1 MVVRFLQNSSGMA
14 TYSDRTPRGV
24 TLIEMLIVIV
34 MIGILAGIASSRL
47 DWVRYRADSVV
58 RGLIGDLSQ
67 AQRTAVSLQ
76 MDVRVSVIGN
86 DRIRIHEDAN
96 NNAAIDTGERVL
108 YSVLD
113 DGFRLG
119 KGAMAGLPAP
129 AEPTELTAL
138 VYRRDGSASR
148 SGSLY
153 ISSPRPDPACKW
165 CRGLAVTRVTGRV
178 EGYSFATGTWVRNH

>member
-1 MVVRFLQNSSGMA
+1 M
-14 TYSDRTPRGV
+14 

-34 MIGILAGIASSRL
+34 MIGILAAIASSRL
-47 DWVRYRADSVV
+47 DWVRYRADSVA

-76 MDVRVSVIGN
+76 MDVRVTVIGN

-96 NNAAIDTGERVL
+96 NNATIDNGERVIF
-108 YSVLD
+108 SVLD

-119 KGAMAGLPAP
+119 KGAMPNLPAP
-129 AEPTELTAL
+129 AEPSEWTSI

-153 ISSPRPDPACKW
+153 VASPRTDPACKW
-165 CRGLAVTRVTGRV
+165 CRGIALTRVTGRV
-178 EGYSFATGTWVRNH
+178 EGYSYATGSWVRYR